1 MKSTRIVFFWLVT
14 AAWLFTGVD
23 VQAQSNPD
31 AVLTLDFV
39 GTDITA
45 GNGTDDGVTSA
56 VVAGAGTQVV
66 IEIFASPLAANLV
79 GASWSL
85 TGDLSIITLDTSVGP
100 GNSVLSSPF
109 AIALPGTDSTQSVGS
124 LSGPLE
130 PTAGLLARV
139 ALVTV
144 ADVTGVE
151 FSISINASIAVSA
164 TDSRDITQT
173 MSFNAVPKI
182 TLGGDA
188 IAEIPRG
195 GTSPA
200 ITIVHSNFAADAT
213 VTFTVTPTGG
223 SATISELVDGS
234 ALSLTAS
241 GSGFAT
247 ADVTASD
254 GTTTTSAISVTFSEQ
269 VAAELATFGGSV
281 LEESVHLDW
290 TTTSQTN
297 NAGWQV
303 MRSIDGITYEV
314 VSDILPG
321 AGTSDAVLNYG
332 FEDKDVPSVE
342 TVFYRLDQI
351 DLDGA
356 IYSSAPIEVILG
368 ARFLNLPMEF
378 GTHVYPNPFN
388 PATTIA
394 YDLPTDSAVSIVIY
408 DALGQEIRRLVTERK
423 AAGRY
428 TIQWDALDN
437 LGRGVGSGVYIAK
450 VQAGQFSVSQKMLL
464 LK

>member
-1 MKSTRIVFFWLVT
+1 MKSSRMVFLWLVA

-31 AVLTLDFV
+31 AVLTVDLV
-39 GTDITA
+39 GSAGEA
-45 GNGTDDGVTSA
+45 GNKMDDGVTSG
-56 VVAGAGTQVV
+56 VVAGSGTVIILELFGVPIDVGLTGAEVSIAGT
-66 IEIFASPLAANLV
+66 
-79 GASWSL
+79 
-85 TGDLSIITLDTSVGP
+85 DLSLVTLGDGP
-100 GNSVLSSPF
+100 IGVLQTPF
-109 AIALPGTDSTQSVGS
+109 GVVLPGTDSTQALGS
-124 LSGPLE
+124 LTGPIV
-130 PTAGLLARV
+130 PPDGFISQIN
-139 ALVTV
+139 LVTV

-151 FSISINASIAVSA
+151 FTVNFAVEIAAGTTDKRTISTTI
-164 TDSRDITQT
+164 
-173 MSFNAVPKI
+173 SFNAVPKI
-182 TLGGDA
+182 ELGGDA

-213 VTFTVTPTGG
+213 VTFTVTQTGG
-223 SATISELVDGS
+223 SATISESVDGS
-234 ALSLTAS
+234 TLSLTAS

-303 MRSIDGITYEV
+303 MRSVDGITYEI
-314 VSDILPG
+314 VSDVLPG

-356 IYSSAPIEVILG
+356 IHSSAPIEVILG
-368 ARFLNLPMEF
+368 ARFLNLPTEF

-408 DALGQEIRRLVTERK
+408 DALGQEIRRLVTGQK

-450 VQAGQFSVSQKMLL
+450 VEAGQFRASQKMLL